1 MISVDSD
8 AKGGASGIAGTP
20 RALLKISLC
29 KCSDCT
35 IGSAFAKSDLMT
47 SVKSCDGPPRGRAP
61 IARSPEVDF
70 GERHFHLRFELADDL
85 GRRFPGQQI
94 DHICPSMA

>member
-1 MISVDSD
+1 
-8 AKGGASGIAGTP
+8 
-20 RALLKISLC
+20 
-29 KCSDCT
+29 
-35 IGSAFAKSDLMT
+35 MT